1 MNRYLLTLAALLLT
15 AAAAWADRVLVF
27 NPAEIWPEP
36 RYIDTPGF
44 GPMPLGYYIISQD
57 DVEVEFEMNDEM
69 ENEHD
74 AYYYQGKMNIYSTRY
89 GIKMVTFSYPK
100 TSMEMPFTLLYAHN
114 YQYTFTTTDIDGQD
128 DGNVTTLEF
137 FDTYREYVGL
147 EGKADIWTIT
157 VTLDDD
163 GPTQVPEAVVT
174 RSVARVQYFNLA
186 GQEVTQP
193 VGLTIRL
200 TTYSDGTTSVDKCM
214 K

>member
-1 MNRYLLTLAALLLT
+1 MNRLLFTLATLLMAFT
-15 AAAAWADRVLVF
+15 AMADRVIVF
-27 NPAEIWPEP
+27 NAQDIWPEP
-36 RYIDTPGF
+36 VCMETSF
-44 GPMPLGYYIISQD
+44 GPMPTGYYLIAKD
-57 DVEVEFEMNDEM
+57 DVEVEFNINEEL

-89 GIKMVTFSYPK
+89 GIKTVTFSYPK
-100 TSMEMPFTLLYAHN
+100 MSLEVPFTLLYAHN

-163 GPTQVPEAVVT
+163 GPTQLTEAPTT

-193 VGLTIRL
+193 AGLTIRL
-200 TTYSDGTTSVDKCM
+200 TTYSDGTKSVEKCL